1 MNDPRPPFLVLPP
14 PLAEGDDSRTF
25 EDIGDDFHAL
35 ALELLAA
42 LERDR
47 LGVDEA
53 RVLRSAFS
61 CAQQCAVQ
69 LLTLD
74 ELLHARRVRALDDR
88 CRCGWDRG
96 SHMVAAP
103 HLCEEDA
110 RCPGFMLATLETRS
124 DTDTPS
130 PAGPTLVDA
139 LEESGP
145 CP

>member
-88 CRCGWDRG
+88 WCGWDRG